1 MKFFSKAM
9 IGLDL
14 TEMDDIL
21 IKKTAVFV
29 KFLGIEKC
37 YFVHVAKNLE
47 IPSEILEKY
56 PDLVA
61 PTDESIEAMVQ
72 NKLEEFN
79 FPKEIE
85 TEVFVEEGNHPLET
99 FLRWAK
105 IKDVDLIIMGRKDTM
120 PGNGVLA
127 DGVAKKAPCSVL
139 LVQEKRPIKFP
150 KKILIATDFS
160 SHNHPIYEFAEL
172 ISDELHAELI
182 PMHIYEVPQGYS
194 KTGKS
199 FEEFAEIMKE
209 NAKADFKKFVSKH
222 NHPDLECE
230 FLLNEGKNPGN
241 MILDFAHE
249 VQADLILLGSRG
261 RTSSAAILLGST
273 AEKLISA
280 NKMLPMLVF
289 KKKGETMGFFDA
301 LFKL

>member
-1 MKFFSKAM
+1 MKFFSRAM

-21 IKKTAVFV
+21 IRKTAVFV

-47 IPSEILEKY
+47 IPKNILEKY

-72 NKLEEFN
+72 NKLREFN
-79 FPKEIE
+79 FPEDIE
-85 TEVFVEEGNHPLET
+85 TEIFVEEGGHALET

-105 IKDVDLIIMGRKDTM
+105 IKDVDLIIMGRKDSM
-120 PGNGVLA
+120 PGHGVLA
-127 DGVAKKAPCSVL
+127 DGVAKKSPCSVL

-160 SHNHPIYEFAEL
+160 SHNHQIYEFAER
-172 ISDELHAELI
+172 ISDEVKAELV
-182 PMHIYEVPQGYS
+182 PVHLYEVPHGYS

-199 FEEFAEIMKE
+199 YTEFSEIMKE
-209 NAKADFKKFVSKH
+209 NAKADFKKFVARH
-222 NHPDLECE
+222 NHPELECE
-230 FLLNEGKNPGN
+230 MLLNDGKNPGN
-241 MILDFAHE
+241 LILEFAT
-249 VQADLILLGSRG
+249 QIDADLILLGSRG

-273 AEKLISA
+273 AEKLIHA
-280 NKMLPMLVF
+280 NKMLPMLIF

>member
-21 IKKTAVFV
+21 IKKTAVFA

-47 IPSEILEKY
+47 IPAEILEKY
-56 PDLVA
+56 PDLIA
-61 PTDESIEAMVQ
+61 PTDESIEAMIQ
-72 NKLEEFN
+72 NKLKEFK
-79 FPKEIE
+79 FPEDIE
-85 TEVFVEEGNHPLET
+85 TEVFVEEGNHPLDT

-105 IKDVDLIIMGRKDTM
+105 IKDVDLIVMGRKDTM

-160 SHNHPIYEFAEL
+160 SHNHPIYEFAEHVA
-172 ISDELHAELI
+172 DELKAELV
-182 PMHIYEVPQGYS
+182 PVHLYEVPHGYS

-199 FEEFAEIMKE
+199 FEEFSEIMKE
-209 NAKADFKKFVSKH
+209 NAKSDFKKFVSKH

-230 FLLNEGKNPGN
+230 MILNDGKNPGN
-241 MILDFAHE
+241 LILEFANKSE
-249 VQADLILLGSRG
+249 TDLILLGSRG

-273 AEKLISA
+273 AEKLIHA
-280 NKMLPMLVF
+280 NKMLPMLIF

>member
-1 MKFFSKAM
+1 MKFFSRAM

-21 IKKTAVFV
+21 IKKTAVFA

-47 IPSEILEKY
+47 IPKDILEKY
-56 PDLVA
+56 PNLIT
-61 PTDESIEAMVQ
+61 PTDESIEAIIQ
-72 NKLEEFN
+72 NKLKEFN
-79 FPKEIE
+79 FPAEIE
-85 TEVFVEEGNHPLET
+85 TEVFVDEGSHPLDS

-105 IKDVDLIIMGRKDTM
+105 IKDVDIIIMGRKDSL
-120 PGNGVLA
+120 PGHGVLA
-127 DGVAKKAPCSVL
+127 DGVAKKAPCSIL

-160 SHNHPIYEFAEL
+160 AHNHLIYEFAEQIAEKL
-172 ISDELHAELI
+172 NAELV
-182 PMHIYEVPQGYS
+182 PLHIYEVPNGYS

-199 FEEFAEIMKE
+199 FEEFSEIMKE

-222 NHPDLECE
+222 NHPELECE
-230 FLLNEGKNPGN
+230 TVLNEGKNPGN
-241 MILDFAHE
+241 LILEFATKND
-249 VQADLILLGSRG
+249 ADLILLGSRG
-261 RTSSAAILLGST
+261 RTTSAAILLGST
-273 AEKLISA
+273 AEKLIHA
-280 NKMLPMLVF
+280 NKYLPMLIF

-301 LFKL
+301 LFKI